1 MKNCGYAQKE
11 NDIILHAK
19 PHKSYGLVS
28 KAFNIRIF
36 AILN

>member
-1 MKNCGYAQKE
+1 MLWCKIVAMQKE

-28 KAFNIRIF
+28 KAFNTII
-36 AILN
+36 I